1 MATANRTSLSFL
13 LRKTKNAPVPPRLR
27 GESSPLALLTRRTLL
42 AASTS
47 LVATRRLAAAAPV
60 RLGTLE
66 FGTVQWV
73 ADVIRFHHL
82 DSANGFT
89 LKANILADTG
99 AGRVALLA
107 GADDVIVSDWMF
119 AAAQRANG
127 NKLSFAPFSGSV
139 GGIITPPSSTL
150 SRFADLKGRKIGV
163 AGGPVDKSWLLV
175 QAACRASTGIDL
187 RHAAQIVYG
196 APPLLSAKLQQR
208 QLDAVLTF
216 WNFAAELQA
225 AGCREM
231 ISVADCA
238 RALGLPAQLNL
249 VGFVFRQDWADAN
262 RQAVVGFLKAVAVAQ
277 QTLAHSPTEW
287 QRVRPLTNA
296 PNDTVFTLLK
306 NRFIAGIPTTSP
318 AQETQTAERVF
329 AILMKT
335 GGTQATAGLTSLP
348 DGLFWSQPA

>member
-1 MATANRTSLSFL
+1 M
-13 LRKTKNAPVPPRLR
+13 
-27 GESSPLALLTRRTLL
+27 LTRRYWL
-42 AASTS
+42 AACATFAAARQ
-47 LVATRRLAAAAPV
+47 LVAAETV
-60 RLGTLE
+60 RLGTLK

-73 ADVIRFHHL
+73 ADVIRSHQL
-82 DSANGFT
+82 DTAHGFA
-89 LKANILADTG
+89 LKATVLADTG

-127 NKLSFAPFSGSV
+127 NKLSFAPFSGAL
-139 GGIITPPSSTL
+139 GGIMTPANSAL
-150 SRFADLKGRKIGV
+150 SRFGDLKGRKLGV

-175 QAACRASTGIDL
+175 QAACRASTGMDL
-187 RHAAQIVYG
+187 HHAAQIVYG

-225 AGCREM
+225 AGYREM

-249 VGFVFRQDWADAN
+249 VGFVFRQDWADAH
-262 RQAVVGFLKAVAVAQ
+262 RQAVDGFLKAVADAQ
-277 QTLAHSPTEW
+277 QILAHSDAEW
-287 QRVRPLTNA
+287 RRIRPLMNA
-296 PNDTVFTLLK
+296 PNDTVFDLLK
-306 NRFIAGIPTTSP
+306 RRFIAGIPTTSP

-329 AILMKT
+329 AIMMKT

-348 DGLFWSQPA
+348 DGLFWNQPA

>member
-1 MATANRTSLSFL
+1 M
-13 LRKTKNAPVPPRLR
+13 
-27 GESSPLALLTRRTLL
+27 LTRRQWL
-42 AASTS
+42 AACAT
-47 LVATRRLAAAAPV
+47 LAATRPLAAAEPV
-60 RLGTLE
+60 RLGILK

-73 ADVIRFHHL
+73 ADVIRYHHL
-82 DSANGFT
+82 DTAHGFT
-89 LKANILADTG
+89 LNTTFLANTG

-107 GADDVIVSDWMF
+107 GADDMIVSDWMF

-127 NKLSFAPFSGSV
+127 TKLSFAPFSGSL
-139 GGIITPPSSTL
+139 GGIMTPSNSAL
-150 SRFADLKGRKIGV
+150 SRFADLKGRKLGV

-175 QAACRASTGIDL
+175 QAACRATTGIDL
-187 RHAAQIVYG
+187 RHAAEVVYG

-216 WNFAAELQA
+216 WNFAAMLEA

-238 RALGLPAQLNL
+238 RHLGLPAQLDL
-249 VGFVFRQDWADAN
+249 VGFVFHQDWADAH
-262 RQAVVGFLKAVAVAQ
+262 RQAVDGFLKAVADAQ
-277 QTLAHSPTEW
+277 QTLAHSDSEW
-287 QRVRPLTNA
+287 RRIRPLMNA

-318 AQETQTAERVF
+318 AQESQTAERVF

-348 DGLFWSQPA
+348 DGVFWSQPA